1 VDDQDEFARY
11 QRPLRV
17 LPPLEDGEPVYVCV
31 ECGATYTARSGL
43 ERHWEDERHSPEH
56 IQRERLR
63 QSRKNE
69 GWLLPEEDGR

>member
-1 VDDQDEFARY
+1 
-11 QRPLRV
+11 
-17 LPPLEDGEPVYVCV
+17 VYVCV